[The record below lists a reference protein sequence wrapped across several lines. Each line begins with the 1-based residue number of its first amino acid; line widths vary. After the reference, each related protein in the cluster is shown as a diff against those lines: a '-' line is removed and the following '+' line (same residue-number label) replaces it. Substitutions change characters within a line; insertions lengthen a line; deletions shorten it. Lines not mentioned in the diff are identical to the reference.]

1 MVGGQV
7 SDDEGA
13 AAADPYLRKI
23 VGSRMGGAMG
33 CVMAVACVAVAA
45 PGVYFLMEGLRTA
58 DPLGYLMAAFMLGG
72 AVLLGPYAWFVHR
85 SYFMGLRKDGYLE
98 MRSAVAFV
106 PRWTT
111 IDMRQVWD
119 IRRLPKTEA
128 YTLEFVDEHGRRLAL
143 FNAGLAPDGELDGM
157 LDEIA
162 ERHLNA
168 GVESQG

>member
-1 MVGGQV
+1 MAGGQV

-33 CVMAVACVAVAA
+33 CVMAVACAAVAA
-45 PGVYFLMEGLRTA
+45 PGVYFLMEGVRTA
-58 DPLGYLMAAFMLGG
+58 DPLGYLMAAFMLSG

-85 SYFMGLRKDGYLE
+85 TYFMGLRWDGYLE
-98 MRSAVAFV
+98 LRSVVAFV

-111 IDMRQVWD
+111 IDMRHVWD
-119 IRRLPKTEA
+119 VRRLPRTEA
-128 YTLEFVDEHGRRLAL
+128 YTLEFVDEQGRRLAL
-143 FNAGLAPDGELDGM
+143 FNAGVARQGELEGM

-162 ERHLNA
+162 VRHLNA
-168 GVESQG
+168 DAEPRG